1 MDIFPKEVACT
12 YHQICMVLHFDWV
25 FHRLLIDFFGPIDL
39 SRA

>member
-1 MDIFPKEVACT
+1 MGIFQEEVACT
-12 YHQICMVLHFDWV
+12 YHKIYMVLHFYWA